1 MQLATP
7 GRLRLRRS
15 PIVQFS
21 NGLLGCF
28 KPLDTSLHSPKLPS
42 FLIRSS
48 SSDTLLQLAL
58 DGIGRVAG
66 SYGLAVHTRYRVD

>member
-15 PIVQFS
+15 PIVPCF
-21 NGLLGCF
+21 NGLLGWL
-28 KPLDTSLHSPKLPS
+28 KPLDTSLHSPKSPS
-42 FLIRSS
+42 FLIRLS

-58 DGIGRVAG
+58 NGIDRVAG